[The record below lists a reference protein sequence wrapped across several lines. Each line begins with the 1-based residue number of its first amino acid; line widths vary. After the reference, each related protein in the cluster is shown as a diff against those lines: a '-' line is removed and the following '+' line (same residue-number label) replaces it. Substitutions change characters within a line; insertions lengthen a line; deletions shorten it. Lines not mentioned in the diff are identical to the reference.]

1 MKIFEDV
8 REIPQD
14 WFYEL
19 EEKDEPKISTLELID
34 YDFYESQCELLGNMG
49 LNLYIGQD
57 GFYYMEMAIRQPI
70 GDYGWRTVHRWHK
83 CYEENISQIAELLD
97 HPTEKGGVKE

>member
-1 MKIFEDV
+1 MKKLKDV
-8 REIPQD
+8 MEIPQD

-19 EEKDEPKISTLELID
+19 EPNEELKRGTLKCVD

-49 LNLYIGQD
+49 LTLYIGED

-83 CYEENISQIAELLD
+83 CYEENISQIDEILD
-97 HPTEKGGVKE
+97 GQSQ